1 MFQKRDKIQN
11 NDTTKLMATES
22 WLKKDSNGITEII
35 GKKKAQVI
43 WPKIKLI
50 LKRQILLDWSATNC
64 TDFDYYHYNHF

>member
-35 GKKKAQVI
+35 G
-43 WPKIKLI
+43 
-50 LKRQILLDWSATNC
+50 
-64 TDFDYYHYNHF
+64 